1 MQAQGTSTTGI
12 ATPQAW
18 LRAAN
23 NTAGQPIVVEGYLS
37 TLDGTGTPLTSAVLP
52 DAGNMSIASVS
63 ATDYVNEALSPL
75 PSCPLNFALFSTVTG
90 VAPTTYQ
97 VCGQAVSSATSP
109 AAPWSVAVSAVVTVA
124 PFPTYSAITGQWSF
138 PIQSITSGGYS
149 QQLQTAN
156 SSSALVTSSSIGSS
170 ALYLQS
176 NGAFSLDTTG
186 VTLALQSSVA
196 LPSSSSTAHATN
208 TLSVAGQVPTGQAL
222 QPGSLTAFTQLT
234 SPWPARLIPGLA
246 FVRDSFTYLDQTGAT
261 QTAPGGTSLLLYGG
275 QNSTTLLYNDL
286 WLSTDS
292 GVTFTTIGGP
302 LASQAQ
308 NAQYGSPLVGYDGSI
323 KIQDVKGRLY
333 AIAGSY
339 KSVVQYSDNALNWT
353 TVGVPF
359 HGRAYTFATAD
370 PLGNIYVMGGQ
381 GRTDDHTGAT
391 GTYLNDV
398 WMSSSQGVTWQ
409 LQTAA
414 AAWDIR
420 DSLMGVSFYST
431 QLQKVVIVHSGGH
444 DDTTLNF
451 RPNEVWGSSDQ
462 GVTWTLFPR
471 APYVGRNHASMQ
483 LASNGVMVVVAGKT
497 DVVTP
502 LAGGGTDTNTGF
514 NDIWVS
520 VTGGTSWSLC
530 TAMANFRPRQ
540 DLAATIDSAG
550 YLYVSS
556 GIDGLLPGSTTI
568 ADLWKSPI
576 SFLNL
581 QAVSQACGVQIPA
594 CGVGLRCWPTPGK
607 AYNCPCDFQ
616 VKGADTPSQSQL
628 TLTPLYSPFS
638 TSTSAQSLPTC
649 SPLPLPAAPTTSPF
663 LIQSWTFCYQT
674 YSAATANG
682 VTGPYSTVYSGQIT
696 TAANATYSPVTGQLG
711 YSIVAI
717 SGYRTQLSASGVL
730 SSSAITGFSVLAL
743 PITTGTQTTQQ
754 SDPYLYV
761 ASGAYQDQRH
771 VCAAVEQRYRAHSGP
786 GTHTG
791 QRSAGAGHQHDG
803 HRHTSGVVEGSE
815 QHRRPADRGRRLPVD
830 AGWHW
835 HAAH

>member
-1 MQAQGTSTTGI
+1 
-12 ATPQAW
+12 
-18 LRAAN
+18 
-23 NTAGQPIVVEGYLS
+23 
-37 TLDGTGTPLTSAVLP
+37 
-52 DAGNMSIASVS
+52 
-63 ATDYVNEALSPL
+63 
-75 PSCPLNFALFSTVTG
+75 
-90 VAPTTYQ
+90 
-97 VCGQAVSSATSP
+97 
-109 AAPWSVAVSAVVTVA
+109 
-124 PFPTYSAITGQWSF
+124 
-138 PIQSITSGGYS
+138 
-149 QQLQTAN
+149 
-156 SSSALVTSSSIGSS
+156 
-170 ALYLQS
+170 
-176 NGAFSLDTTG
+176 
-186 VTLALQSSVA
+186 
-196 LPSSSSTAHATN
+196 
-208 TLSVAGQVPTGQAL
+208 
-222 QPGSLTAFTQLT
+222 
-234 SPWPARLIPGLA
+234 
-246 FVRDSFTYLDQTGAT
+246 
-261 QTAPGGTSLLLYGG
+261 
-275 QNSTTLLYNDL
+275 
-286 WLSTDS
+286 
-292 GVTFTTIGGP
+292 
-302 LASQAQ
+302 
-308 NAQYGSPLVGYDGSI
+308 
-323 KIQDVKGRLY
+323 
-333 AIAGSY
+333 
-339 KSVVQYSDNALNWT
+339 
-353 TVGVPF
+353 
-359 HGRAYTFATAD
+359 
-370 PLGNIYVMGGQ
+370 
-381 GRTDDHTGAT
+381 
-391 GTYLNDV
+391 
-398 WMSSSQGVTWQ
+398 
-409 LQTAA
+409 
-414 AAWDIR
+414 
-420 DSLMGVSFYST
+420 
-431 QLQKVVIVHSGGH
+431 
-444 DDTTLNF
+444 
-451 RPNEVWGSSDQ
+451 
-462 GVTWTLFPR
+462 
-471 APYVGRNHASMQ
+471 MQ

-761 ASGAYQDQRH
+761 ASAPTKTNVTYAQLSSSGIVLTLDQAPILANGVQAQGTSTTGIATPQAWLR
-771 VCAAVEQRYRAHSGP
+771 AANNTA
-786 GTHTG
+786 G
-791 QRSAGAGHQHDG
+791 QPI
-803 HRHTSGVVEGSE
+803 VVEGYLSTLDGTGTPLTSAVLPDAGQYE
-815 QHRRPADRGRRLPVD
+815 HRLCLCNRLCERGSVPSAQLPAQLCPLLHCDGRRSHHIPGVRPGRLFSHLACRSLVGRCQRCGGPL
-830 AGWHW
+830 H
-835 HAAH
+835 HSPPTRP

>member
-1 MQAQGTSTTGI
+1 MAPSRW
-12 ATPQAW
+12 TPPGVGFT
-18 LRAAN
+18 LR
-23 NTAGQPIVVEGYLS
+23 QPSL
-37 TLDGTGTPLTSAVLP
+37 
-52 DAGNMSIASVS
+52 
-63 ATDYVNEALSPL
+63 L
-75 PSCPLNFALFSTVTG
+75 PSG
-90 VAPTTYQ
+90 
-97 VCGQAVSSATSP
+97 VSSSP
-109 AAPWSVAVSAVVTVA
+109 R
-124 PFPTYSAITGQWSF
+124 G
-138 PIQSITSGGYS
+138 
-149 QQLQTAN
+149 
-156 SSSALVTSSSIGSS
+156 
-170 ALYLQS
+170 
-176 NGAFSLDTTG
+176 DC
-186 VTLALQSSVA
+186 
-196 LPSSSSTAHATN
+196 N
-208 TLSVAGQVPTGQAL
+208 TLSVAGQPWAGCSRYQYW
-222 QPGSLTAFTQLT
+222 TAFTTAELRHGT
-234 SPWPARLIPGLA
+234 SSRLIPGLA
-246 FVRDSFTYLDQTGAT
+246 VSCGTRFTYLDQTGAT

-649 SPLPLPAAPTTSPF
+649 SPLPLPAAPHHQPIPHPVMDVLLPDVLGCHGQRCDRPLLHRLQRSDHHCRQRHILTCDRPAG
-663 LIQSWTFCYQT
+663 LLDCCYQRIPHAVVGVGRAVVVSHHRLQCAG
-674 YSAATANG
+674 SAHHNWHTDD
-682 VTGPYSTVYSGQIT
+682 
-696 TAANATYSPVTGQLG
+696 AAERPVPLC
-711 YSIVAI
+711 
-717 SGYRTQLSASGVL
+717 RL
-730 SSSAITGFSVLAL
+730 
-743 PITTGTQTTQQ
+743 
-754 SDPYLYV
+754 
-761 ASGAYQDQRH
+761 GAYQDQRH